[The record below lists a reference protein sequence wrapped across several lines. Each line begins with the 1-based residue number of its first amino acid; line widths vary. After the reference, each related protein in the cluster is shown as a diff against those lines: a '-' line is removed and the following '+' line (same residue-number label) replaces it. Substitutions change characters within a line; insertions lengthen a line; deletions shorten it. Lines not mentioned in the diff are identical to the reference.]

1 MIKTPKTLHD
11 IILFETHRLTW
22 EKIEFVRSIRVQ
34 ILLLFNYIY
43 DGKVQNDYCELD
55 CDQQLFFTWT
65 DRRPSSLVFATLL
78 TLSNKLNIITA
89 KKMFLKKWEEIW
101 FQINYVCLYYAYA
114 QWRDKH
120 IKACF
125 HRFQSK
131 KNTYSKFLWNLH
143 FMVLY

>member
-1 MIKTPKTLHD
+1 MISFYLKHTDWHGKKSNSL
-11 IILFETHRLTW
+11 
-22 EKIEFVRSIRVQ
+22 RSIRVQ

-78 TLSNKLNIITA
+78 TLRNKLNIITA